1 MQQLDKNYILTE
13 ALNFHHQ
20 GKLEEAD
27 HLYCKVLDVDKN
39 NFQANHLHGCILSQ
53 KSKYSEAIS
62 FLEKAARLSPLN
74 YEANNNLALAYKNV
88 KNISQS
94 EKYYLNAIKIDK
106 NNYKAYF
113 NCANL
118 YIDEKRYD
126 EALEF
131 LKESL
136 LYNSNLVSIPH
147 RIGEVYQYIFQ
158 NNRDTKLLESSR
170 EYFQDDIKCDKN
182 HANSYIML
190 GITHLWLSNINE
202 ANKFFNKASSLNN
215 YNNIFINN
223 YIKKYLSDS
232 NLLITLIK
240 HEFEQLT
247 YIDNDTDDIRNTKFT
262 KKYYDDLKQL
272 YLDIKYKR
280 FNADKIS
287 LTFKRKLFKQLY
299 NKPPK
304 IIPNNLLNKANKVS
318 VLENEYLNSNPEIL
332 VIDNLLNLESLNIL
346 QKFCN
351 NANIFKYP
359 YQGGY
364 VSTFLTKGLSNEFI
378 LKFSEDLRETYKNIF
393 KEFRL
398 TQAWVFKHEN
408 KKEGT
413 NIHADQASVNVNFW
427 ISPNDANLN
436 KNSGGL
442 ILWDKLPPADWS
454 FKDYNSINGS
464 KKIEKMLIDNNISKK
479 VIPYKE
485 NRAVIFNSK
494 LFHSTDFFDF
504 KDTYENRRINIT
516 FLYD

>member
-1 MQQLDKNYILTE
+1 MQNLDKNHILTK

-27 HLYCKVLDVDKN
+27 YLYRKVLDEDKN

-53 KSKYSEAIS
+53 QSKYNEAIS
-62 FLEKAARLSPLN
+62 FLEKATQLSPLN
-74 YEANNNLALAYKNV
+74 YEVNNNLALAYR
-88 KNISQS
+88 NIKDVLQS
-94 EKYYLNAIKIDK
+94 EKYYLNAIKINK
-106 NNYKAYF
+106 QNYKAYF

-131 LKESL
+131 LQKSL
-136 LYNSNLVSIPH
+136 FYNNNLVEIPH

-158 NNRDTKLLESSR
+158 QNRDTKFLELSKK
-170 EYFQDDIKCDKN
+170 YFQDAIKFDKN
-182 HANSYIML
+182 YVNSYIML
-190 GITHLWLSNINE
+190 GITYLWLSNINE
-202 ANKFFNKASSLNN
+202 ANKFFNKASNLNN
-215 YNNIFINN
+215 SNNIFISN
-223 YIKKYLSDS
+223 YITKYLSNS
-232 NLLITLIK
+232 NLLKTLIK

-247 YIDNDTDDIRNTKFT
+247 HIDNDIDEIRNPKFT
-262 KKYYDDLKQL
+262 KEYYDSLQRL

-280 FNADKIS
+280 FNEKKVS
-287 LTFKRKLFKQLY
+287 LAFKQKLFKQLY

-304 IIPNNLLNKANKVS
+304 IISNNLLNNKNKAS
-318 VLENEYLNSNPEIL
+318 MLEKEYLNNNPEIL
-332 VIDNLLNLESLNIL
+332 VIDNLLNLDALKAL

-378 LKFSEDLRETYKNIF
+378 LKFSEDLRKTYKNIF
-393 KEFRL
+393 KESRL
-398 TQAWVFKHEN
+398 TQAWIFKHEQ

-413 NIHADQASVNVNFW
+413 NIHADQASINVNFW
-427 ISPNDANLN
+427 ISPNDANLD
-436 KNSGGL
+436 KHSGGL
-442 ILWDKLPPADWS
+442 ILWNKLPPMDWG
-454 FKDYNSINGS
+454 FKDYNSVHGS
-464 KKIEKMLIDNNISKK
+464 KKIEKMLIDNSIPKK

-494 LFHSTDFFDF
+494 LFHSTDSFNF
-504 KDTYENRRINIT
+504 KDTYKNRRINVT